1 MPEVGP
7 DLCPARG
14 GEKREEASVSE
25 GVCSL
30 VVVLD
35 ACS

>member
-14 GEKREEASVSE
+14 GEKREEAFVSE
-25 GVCSL
+25 PS
-30 VVVLD
+30 D
-35 ACS
+35 FW